1 MIDTS
6 TMPFFLPY
14 RGHQTNISLLQAT
27 DTRFFHL
34 VIQLVCVGVGLI
46 YSSSIVDLAHVHQLL
61 APADGYLL
69 GVGLVGQRLV
79 RRLDRVHGVLGSGH
93 ASSDVMDTGGAAH
106 LENTVRAAKSK
117 SWEGGG

>member
-1 MIDTS
+1 
-6 TMPFFLPY
+6 MPFFYHTEGIKQTFLYY
-14 RGHQTNISLLQAT
+14 RLQIHV
-27 DTRFFHL
+27 FFHL